1 MLESIQAYAQ
11 DALELTG
18 AAFPCLPGTM
28 LVLHF
33 REALHIAGADPDEP
47 DLAPEHERIL
57 GQWALDKHGSDFI
70 AIEGHPSA
78 KRPFYTLPQPD
89 DDR

>member
-1 MLESIQAYAQ
+1 MN
-11 DALELTG
+11 LTS
-18 AAFPCLPGTM
+18 P
-28 LVLHF
+28 
-33 REALHIAGADPDEP
+33 
-47 DLAPEHERIL
+47 PEHKRIL